1 VNIGSYDNIQ
11 SLRPVNS
18 PAREDFDILSKN
30 EKSSLYLPALR
41 RVEFQPKN
49 IKVTEEKE
57 NKSNRKKEDIF
68 NELEDFTILLKNS
81 SSGKKYLR
89 EKVEKFSPEWDELF
103 AKARSQKNSSSPE
116 DKDSSGEYYDS
127 DQQRAEKILEN
138 YNRDYLGKL
147 IKKDKDII
155 SAISDACR
163 GIFNFIEKV
172 ANHLSSVSDEK
183 KIQNM
188 TSMKGLVFDIAA

>member
-1 VNIGSYDNIQ
+1 MNIGSYDNIQ

-41 RVEFQPKN
+41 RVEFQPNN

-68 NELEDFTILLKNS
+68 NELENFTILLKNS

-89 EKVEKFSPEWDELF
+89 EKVENFPPGWDELF
-103 AKARSQKNSSSPE
+103 AKARSQKNSSSE
-116 DKDSSGEYYDS
+116 DKDSSGEYHDS
-127 DQQRAEKILEN
+127 DQQRAEKILES

-155 SAISDACR
+155 SAISNACR
-163 GIFNFIEKV
+163 GIFDFIEKV

>member
-1 VNIGSYDNIQ
+1 MNIGSYDNIQ